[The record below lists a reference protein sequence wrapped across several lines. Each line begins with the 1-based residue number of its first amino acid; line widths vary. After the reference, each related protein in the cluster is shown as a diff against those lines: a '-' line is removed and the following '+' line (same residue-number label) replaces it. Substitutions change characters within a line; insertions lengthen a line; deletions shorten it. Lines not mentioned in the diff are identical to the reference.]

1 MAVYKVPQDVEA
13 DDKLIGPFSFRQFIY
28 LIIVAISI
36 AIAWGLSRLFIGLAI
51 IPLPIIL
58 FFGALA
64 LPLRKDQ
71 PMEIY
76 LAAIVSFHLKPRK
89 RLWQADG
96 IQSLIEITVPK
107 LVETHR
113 VKDLT
118 QSEAERRLSYLADIV
133 DTGGWAIRGVATP
146 QTTSPMQNEVYFEA
160 QSAED
165 ILAVDGGVARTF
177 DTMINKSDVRHRQ
190 EVLDRMHQSQ
200 FSPEVPVPAPQYTA
214 PSLADPYATFGAP
227 TQPPSLPSD
236 PSVFAAPEPPVNTV
250 SSFRQPAV
258 DEPPQPHVSFNP
270 YPNSMHQS
278 VVSPLS
284 QQPVNN
290 PQQYTQQAVPPQ
302 QQRATAPQYPT
313 SPPPAPVIQ
322 PEPITTSKK
331 LVSPDIMNLANNT
344 DLSIETIAHEAN
356 RIRQQEEDANEVV
369 ISLR

>member
-28 LIIVAISI
+28 LIIVAIAI

-76 LAAIVSFHLKPRK
+76 LAAVVSFYIKPRK

-96 IQSLIEITVPK
+96 IQSLVEITAPK
-107 LVETHR
+107 VVEVQR
-113 VKDLT
+113 MKNLS

-133 DTGGWAIRGVATP
+133 DTGGWAIRGVATT
-146 QTTSPMQNEVYFEA
+146 QSTSPMQNEVFFEA

-165 ILAVDGGVARTF
+165 ILAVDGGVARSF
-177 DTMINKSDVRHRQ
+177 DTMINQSDLRRRQ
-190 EVLDRMHQSQ
+190 EILDRMHQNENTNGPPLPSAQ
-200 FSPEVPVPAPQYTA
+200 FTA
-214 PSLADPYATFGAP
+214 PSLADPYSTFGAP
-227 TQPPSLPSD
+227 TQPPSLPTDVSVFSD
-236 PSVFAAPEPPVNTV
+236 PNVGLTPPPVTPT
-250 SSFRQPAV
+250 QPFAT
-258 DEPPQPHVSFNP
+258 PTPQPQVSFNP
-270 YPNSMHQS
+270 YPNAMHQS
-278 VVSPLS
+278 VVAPLS
-284 QQPVNN
+284 AQPAST
-290 PQQYTQQAVPPQ
+290 PQQYTQPTPQ
-302 QQRATAPQYPT
+302 QQQQYQSPTAA
-313 SPPPAPVIQ
+313 PPPPPPVME
-322 PEPITTSKK
+322 PEPITTSGNV
-331 LVSPDIMNLANNT
+331 VSPDIINLANNA

-356 RIRQQEEDANEVV
+356 RIRQQEADENEVV